1 MIFFRPPGVLRV
13 LVSAE
18 KGLTPVLMAFFEW
31 CAPVVAGRS
40 PAPAPG
46 GRFSSG
52 PPLPAPHTA
61 AALPA
66 RAAKRPRA
74 EAALWEVVVCVV
86 VGGRVGV
93 KGCGGGEQV
102 ERAPFAAGPADSGVA
117 AFGPGSGRRC
127 GRAQWALPATHSPC
141 ALSCARGG
149 RHHAWV
155 NRRSTTARCSR
166 Q

>member
-93 KGCGGGEQV
+93 KGGGGGGGGGGV
-102 ERAPFAAGPADSGVA
+102 WGGVWGGGGVGAGGVGGVWGGGGGGGVGGGGGGGGGVGGSEGLWGWGTGRES
-117 AFGPGSGRRC
+117 AFRGGPG
-127 GRAQWALPATHSPC
+127 
-141 ALSCARGG
+141 
-149 RHHAWV
+149 
-155 NRRSTTARCSR
+155 
-166 Q
+166 